1 MEKALL
7 LSGGMDST
15 TLLWWMRARGDDVH
29 AISID
34 YNQRHRVELQ
44 WATALTSQLNIPHKT
59 ISLDLSTI
67 GGSPLTDRALDVPS
81 AASAEQVRT
90 VVPFRN
96 MLFVTL
102 AAAYAETQGMS
113 ELYLAPV
120 RDDFTAYRDCRRPF
134 YDSLEESLGL
144 GATRETEFRLH
155 TPFVE
160 WWKVD
165 VVKEGI
171 ALGVPYEKTHTCY
184 EGRRPACGRCD
195 ACAERIA
202 AFRDNGVCD
211 PLEYE
216 VDIAW

>member
-1 MEKALL
+1 MILL
-7 LSGGMDST
+7 
-15 TLLWWMRARGDDVH
+15 R
-29 AISID
+29 I
-34 YNQRHRVELQ
+34 
-44 WATALTSQLNIPHKT
+44 ATAG
-59 ISLDLSTI
+59 DRSTI
-67 GGSPLTDRALDVPS
+67 
-81 AASAEQVRT
+81 ASKEPGIGR
-90 VVPFRN
+90 
-96 MLFVTL
+96 
-102 AAAYAETQGMS
+102 
-113 ELYLAPV
+113 
-120 RDDFTAYRDCRRPF
+120 YRGP
-134 YDSLEESLGL
+134 
-144 GATRETEFRLH
+144 FRLH

>member
-1 MEKALL
+1 MAVRL
-7 LSGGMDST
+7 
-15 TLLWWMRARGDDVH
+15 R
-29 AISID
+29 
-34 YNQRHRVELQ
+34 
-44 WATALTSQLNIPHKT
+44 
-59 ISLDLSTI
+59 
-67 GGSPLTDRALDVPS
+67 DRALDVPS

-113 ELYLAPV
+113 ELHLALV
-120 RDDFTAYRDCRRPF
+120 RDNFTAYRDCRRPF

-144 GATRETEFRLH
+144 GATCETEFRLH
-155 TPFVE
+155 MTFVK

-171 ALGVPYEKTHTCY
+171 ALGVLYEKTHTCY
-184 EGRRPACGRCD
+184 EVRRPACGRCD

-202 AFRDNGVCD
+202 SFRDRRVRSTRIRGGHCV
-211 PLEYE
+211 
-216 VDIAW
+216 VVA

>member
-1 MEKALL
+1 M
-7 LSGGMDST
+7 
-15 TLLWWMRARGDDVH
+15 
-29 AISID
+29 
-34 YNQRHRVELQ
+34 
-44 WATALTSQLNIPHKT
+44 
-59 ISLDLSTI
+59 
-67 GGSPLTDRALDVPS
+67 
-81 AASAEQVRT
+81 
-90 VVPFRN
+90 
-96 MLFVTL
+96 
-102 AAAYAETQGMS
+102 
-113 ELYLAPV
+113 PV
-120 RDDFTAYRDCRRPF
+120 RDDFTAYRHCRRPF

-184 EGRRPACGRCD
+184 DGRRPACGRCD

-202 AFRDNGVCD
+202 AFRDNGVWD